1 MDALPN
7 INMKLVL
14 LTLLPFIAAQMIWYF
29 VDRIY
34 AKHIHE
40 FDTNMINKT
49 IEEVLETIK
58 MNPKSTIDKQ
68 KLVGNLF
75 RLVEIKEIINLIS
88 GYVIPTILITFGLFI
103 YFLFVDKTLAY
114 TTLGISIVSL
124 VILFYMGKTSLNKS
138 IIRDDKYN
146 DYKSEIGDIVQ
157 NLDSV
162 LTNDTIKYEVERLYK
177 IRNKIE
183 KYHIDSEMYNANI
196 KGYVGFISI
205 IILFTLGGILLKY
218 LLAGKISRG
227 ETIAYLY
234 IVLSLIQYYD
244 SLSFQVGTIF
254 YHYGNYKQAAKYFEE
269 FTYQEE
275 NNNKL
280 EITDGKI
287 EFKNINV
294 SLNNKQIY
302 KDLSHDIA
310 PNSITGI
317 VGEIGSG
324 KSTMLKILLGYYDYE
339 GTILIDGKDIKD
351 YTKHEVRKN
360 ISYIPQTPVFF
371 NRTILE
377 NLKYGT
383 KLSDEEVF
391 KIIEQYDL
399 TEFINKFPDKINTK
413 IVNQGE
419 NLSGGQKQILF
430 LLKTIITNKKIL
442 LLDEPTASLDESY
455 TNQFL
460 NIVNKLK
467 NKTIIIVTHDDKL
480 NKIFDKTIE
489 IKKL

>member
-1 MDALPN
+1 M
-7 INMKLVL
+7 
-14 LTLLPFIAAQMIWYF
+14 
-29 VDRIY
+29 
-34 AKHIHE
+34 
-40 FDTNMINKT
+40 
-49 IEEVLETIK
+49 
-58 MNPKSTIDKQ
+58 
-68 KLVGNLF
+68 
-75 RLVEIKEIINLIS
+75 
-88 GYVIPTILITFGLFI
+88 
-103 YFLFVDKTLAY
+103 
-114 TTLGISIVSL
+114 
-124 VILFYMGKTSLNKS
+124 
-138 IIRDDKYN
+138 
-146 DYKSEIGDIVQ
+146 Q
-157 NLDSV
+157 NFDSV

-177 IRNKIE
+177 VRNKI
-183 KYHIDSEMYNANI
+183 KKFQMDSELYNADI

-205 IILFTLGGILLKY
+205 VILFVLGGILLKY

-227 ETIAYLY
+227 ETVAYLY

-254 YHYGNYKQAAKYFEE
+254 YHYGNYKQAAKYFEQFE
-269 FTYQEE
+269 FPDN

-280 EITDGKI
+280 EITEGKI

-294 SLNNKQIY
+294 ALKNKQIY
-302 KDLSHDIA
+302 KNLSHNIE

-324 KSTMLKILLGYYDYE
+324 KSTMLKILLGYYDYD
-339 GTILIDGKDIKD
+339 GTILIDGKDIKN

-383 KLSDEEVF
+383 NLKDEEVF
-391 KIIEQYDL
+391 KIIEEYDL
-399 TEFINKFPDKINTK
+399 TDFINKFPEKINTK
-413 IVNQGE
+413 IINNGE

-430 LLKTIITNKKIL
+430 LLKTIIINKKIL
-442 LLDEPTASLDESY
+442 LLDEPTASLDE
-455 TNQFL
+455 TFTDIFL

-467 NKTIIIVTHDDKL
+467 NKTILIVTHDNKL